1 MITNSPKSP
10 KENCMSITE
19 KRHSRDKPTDQ
30 PEYISVLCNCTYSC
44 KVSVFEIVSNKVFK
58 NWKVL
63 FPLILSPQ
71 AVETRWVE
79 GVRLQGQTKFS
90 EDGALWEG
98 EPPGLACEKG
108 ALEQSLEDWWCPH
121 QPPTILCFHEA
132 LELVSTSTNRLV
144 AEKFHKKGFI
154 AKLQERRFISRRH
167 GMPSSSGR
175 PARQPLHIPDPPPLP
190 WKLASPTGPGC
201 QGTGTP

>member
-1 MITNSPKSP
+1 M
-10 KENCMSITE
+10 
-19 KRHSRDKPTDQ
+19 
-30 PEYISVLCNCTYSC
+30 
-44 KVSVFEIVSNKVFK
+44 FEIVSNKVFK
-58 NWKVL
+58 NWRVL
-63 FPLILSPQ
+63 FPMILSPQ
-71 AVETRWVE
+71 AVEMCWWKGWDCKARPSLAKME
-79 GVRLQGQTKFS
+79 HCEKAS
-90 EDGALWEG
+90 
-98 EPPGLACEKG
+98 PPSLAYEKG
-108 ALEQSLEDWWCPH
+108 ALEQSLEDWGCPH

-190 WKLASPTGPGC
+190 WKLASPVGPGC